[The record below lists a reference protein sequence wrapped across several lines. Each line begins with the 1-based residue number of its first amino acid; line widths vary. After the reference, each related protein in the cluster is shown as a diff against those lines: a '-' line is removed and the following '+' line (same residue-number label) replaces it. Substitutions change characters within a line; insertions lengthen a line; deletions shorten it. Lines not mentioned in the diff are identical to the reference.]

1 MKSIK
6 NIFVICL
13 SNFLLLFLLIF
24 IFELFSSFF
33 VSKLSQKSQMADY
46 RLNHIWTPNGSLYV
60 DKNIAKPKFVDP
72 YTLYFNN
79 EGWVEDYDIN
89 ILKPDNTYRVFYV
102 GDSFTAG
109 AVEMSGNVPTLVEDE
124 LNKVKGDDIT
134 NIEVINTG
142 TSSYSPTLYY
152 LLTKYKILKYKPDII
167 IVNIDMTDDFD
178 DWKYSETLITDGQG
192 KPIACPRRD
201 VVNSAYIDTENG
213 AVEMTLN
220 TKIQFYLMLNSYSFN
235 FLTKVRNK
243 LVKNDIKKTEFKNN
257 EMYQRW
263 SWCKYVWDDSTKAN
277 VNRTFDLLKEL
288 VSLCRSNNAKIMF
301 TSIPHYQQYNSDIES
316 GIKPYGPRYH
326 ILRLKNYH

>member
-1 MKSIK
+1 
-6 NIFVICL
+6 
-13 SNFLLLFLLIF
+13 
-24 IFELFSSFF
+24 
-33 VSKLSQKSQMADY
+33 
-46 RLNHIWTPNGSLYV
+46 
-60 DKNIAKPKFVDP
+60 
-72 YTLYFNN
+72 
-79 EGWVEDYDIN
+79 
-89 ILKPDNTYRVFYV
+89 
-102 GDSFTAG
+102 
-109 AVEMSGNVPTLVEDE
+109 MSGNVPTLVEDE

-152 LLTKYKILKYKPDII
+152 LLTKYKILKYKPDLI

-316 GIKPYGPRYH
+316 GIKPLWSSLPHTEIEKLSLELNVPYLNLFKKLHPKINGTIQTKYYYKDDMHFNPDGYLLWANAQ
-326 ILRLKNYH
+326 IEFLKDSDNKLMYKEFY